1 MHNVNERSSSTV
13 KINRTWVAERQAVKQ
28 RRNNNQF
35 IKQIIIYNNLSDNK
49 DTNIVRIMEENFLML
64 NMMTSVKTWD

>member
-35 IKQIIIYNNLSDNK
+35 IKQIIIYDNLSDNK